1 MIFKRIRGENVEF
14 REAKAR
20 AKLLKRQI
28 EKANEEYHD
37 RDNPS
42 LEDFEYDALTRE
54 LREIVKTFPELGFEL
69 EPFLKIGGKASG
81 LFSPV
86 EHVVPMES
94 LQDVFSYE
102 DLKDF
107 ENRVKAV
114 IPNAEFVVEAK
125 IDGLSVSLEY
135 ENGIFVR
142 GSTRGDGRTGEDVT
156 ANLMTIES
164 IPKKLKNAPAFL
176 EVRGEVY
183 MPKSVF
189 AKLVDA
195 QNENGDIPFKNP
207 RNAAA
212 GSLRQ
217 KDSEITKT
225 RHLAV
230 IVFNIQQIRGKE
242 IQTHSASLDYLGK
255 LGFPV
260 SKYILSSDYDK
271 LIERVEEINR
281 IRHDL
286 QFDIDGAVIKLDDLA
301 DRAKLGSTSK
311 FPRWAAA
318 YKYPPEIKRAKLL
331 EISIE
336 VGRTGVLT
344 PTAVFEPVT
353 LAGTTVSRA
362 VLHNQDMIDEKA
374 VAVGDIIEVRKA
386 GDIIPEV
393 VGVAQKGGGKVYRIP
408 AECPSCGS
416 KALKD
421 EDGPAIRCH
430 NAACPAIRFREM
442 IHFTQKSAMDIDGL
456 GPAVLKA
463 LLEKGLVSDIADLY
477 TLQKEDIAALD
488 KKGEKSAQNL
498 LNALEKSKKNDLWR
512 LISGLG
518 IRHVGETA
526 ATDLALH
533 FGTLDALKSADIEE
547 IAHVEGVGT
556 ITAESVKAYFSEDVN
571 ITLIDKLKAAGLNMT
586 CLTEKKVGGPLEG
599 KVFVLTGTLSIPR
612 DEAEQMIK
620 DAGGKTGSSVSAKT
634 DFVLAGE
641 DAGSKLTKAR
651 ALGVKVISEAEFYE
665 MVK

>member
-1 MIFKRIRGENVEF
+1 MVELD
-14 REAKAR
+14 RNKAKER
-20 AKLLKRQI
+20 ADVLRKQI
-28 EKANEEYHD
+28 EEAGEEYYNQ
-37 RDNPS
+37 DNPS

-54 LREIVKTFPELGFEL
+54 LREIVKAFSELEYEL
-69 EPFLKIGGKASG
+69 EPISKVGGKASG

-102 DLKDF
+102 ELKDF
-107 ENRVKAV
+107 EKRVKTVFPDAV
-114 IPNAEFVVEAK
+114 FAVEAK

-135 ENGIFVR
+135 ENGVFVR

-156 ANLMTIES
+156 ANLMTIDS
-164 IPKKLKNAPAFL
+164 VPKKLKGAPEFL

-189 AKLVDA
+189 AKLVEA
-195 QNENGDIPFKNP
+195 QNENGEIPFKNP

-217 KDSEITKT
+217 KDSEITKS

-230 IVFNIQQIRGKE
+230 IVFNIQQLRGKE
-242 IQTHSASLDYLGK
+242 IEKHSESLDYLDK

-260 SKYILSSDYDK
+260 SKYIVTSDFDQV
-271 LIERVEEINR
+271 IERVEEINKT
-281 IRHDL
+281 RHGL
-286 QFDIDGAVIKLDDLA
+286 QFDIDGAVIKLDNLA
-301 DRAKLGSTSK
+301 DRATLGSTSK

-318 YKYPPEIKRAKLL
+318 YKYPPEIKRTKLL

-362 VLHNQDMIDEKA
+362 VLHNQNMIDEKG

-393 VGVAQKGGGKVYRIP
+393 VSVVEKGGNATYRIP
-408 AECPSCGS
+408 TECPSCGS
-416 KALKD
+416 EVIKD

-430 NAACPAIRFREM
+430 NPACPAIRFREM
-442 IHFTQKSAMDIDGL
+442 IHFTEKSAMDIDGL

-463 LLEKGLVSDIADLY
+463 LVDKGLVKDIADLY

-498 LNALEKSKKNDLWR
+498 LDALEKSKKNDLWR

-526 ATDLALH
+526 AQDLALH
-533 FGTLDALKSADIEE
+533 FGTLDALQNADVEE
-547 IAHVEGVGT
+547 IAHVEGVGG
-556 ITAESVKAYFSEDVN
+556 ITAESIKAYFSDN
-571 ITLIDKLKAAGLNMT
+571 INLELIEKLKAAGINTT

-612 DEAEQMIK
+612 DEAEQLIK
-620 DAGGKTGSSVSAKT
+620 DAGGKTSSSVSKKT
-634 DFVLAGE
+634 DYVLAGE
-641 DAGSKLTKAR
+641 EAGSKLTKAQ
-651 ALGVKVISEAEFYE
+651 ALGVKIINETEFYE

>member
-1 MIFKRIRGENVEF
+1 MGAVELVELDF
-14 REAKAR
+14 NKAKQR
-20 AKLLKRQI
+20 AEFLRRQI
-28 EKANEEYHD
+28 EKANEEYYNQ
-37 RDNPS
+37 DNPS
-42 LEDFEYDALTRE
+42 LEDFEYDAMTRE
-54 LREIVKTFPELGFEL
+54 LREIAVKFPELAFEL
-69 EPFLKIGGKASG
+69 EPIAKVGGKASA

-86 EHVVPMES
+86 EHLVPMES
-94 LQDVFSYE
+94 LQDVFSFE
-102 DLKDF
+102 ELKDF
-107 ENRVKAV
+107 KDRVKTV
-114 IPNAEFVVEAK
+114 FPNAEFAVEAK

-135 ENGIFVR
+135 ENGVFVR
-142 GSTRGDGRTGEDVT
+142 GSTRGDGRVGEDVT
-156 ANLMTIES
+156 ANLMMIES
-164 IPKKLKNAPAFL
+164 VPKKLKNGPEFL

-189 AKLVDA
+189 AKLVEA
-195 QNENGDIPFKNP
+195 QNENGEAPFKNP

-217 KDSEITKT
+217 KDSEITKS

-242 IQTHSASLDYLGK
+242 ILKHSESLDYLDK
-255 LGFPV
+255 LGFPA
-260 SKYILSSDYDK
+260 SKYIVTSDFDK
-271 LIERVEEINR
+271 MIERVEEINKT
-281 IRHDL
+281 RHDL
-286 QFDIDGAVIKLDDLA
+286 QFDIDGAVIKLDNLA
-301 DRAKLGSTSK
+301 DRTRLGSTSK
-311 FPRWAAA
+311 FPRWAVA
-318 YKYPPEIKRAKLL
+318 YKYPPEIKKTRLL

-362 VLHNQDMIDEKA
+362 VLHNQDMIDEKG

-393 VGVAQKGGGKVYRIP
+393 VSVAQKSGNETYRIP
-408 AECPSCGS
+408 SECPSCGS
-416 KALKD
+416 KVIKD
-421 EDGPAIRCH
+421 EDGPAIRCP
-430 NAACPAIRFREM
+430 NPDCPAKRFREM
-442 IHFTQKSAMDIDGL
+442 IHFTEKSAMDIDGL

-463 LLEKGLVSDIADLY
+463 LLDKGLVKDIADLY

-498 LNALEKSKKNDLWR
+498 LNALEKSKENDLWR

-526 ATDLALH
+526 AQDLALH
-533 FGTLDALKSADIEE
+533 FGTLDALQNAGVEE
-547 IAHVEGVGT
+547 IAHVEGVGG
-556 ITAESVKAYFSEDVN
+556 ITAESINSYFLNDINLALVE
-571 ITLIDKLKAAGLNMT
+571 KLKAAGLNMT
-586 CLTEKKVGGPLEG
+586 CLTEKKSGGPLEG
-599 KVFVLTGTLSIPR
+599 KIFVLTGTLSIPR
-612 DEAEQMIK
+612 SEAEQMIK
-620 DAGGKTGSSVSAKT
+620 DAGGKTSSSVSKNT

-641 DAGSKLTKAR
+641 DAGSKLTKAQ
-651 ALGVKVISEAEFYE
+651 ALGVKVISEAEFFE